1 MNISPMNISPMKIS
15 PMKISPIT
23 MDVMNKSAQKM
34 QGGFTLVETVIVI
47 VLVGAM
53 MAGMTSLF
61 MNNVGNSYR
70 PFLRQRALAVAN
82 AFMDEIQ
89 HKRWNE
95 ATPVGGGCVNSGAS
109 CATGP
114 AAVAIGTDGETR
126 ATYDDID
133 DYNGLNQNPPQ
144 NSAGVAMPGYSG
156 FTVAVSVVQPAA
168 AWNTIATAD
177 VRLITVSVTSPSN
190 ETIAISAYRVNF

>member
-1 MNISPMNISPMKIS
+1 MSILLR
-15 PMKISPIT
+15 
-23 MDVMNKSAQKM
+23 QK
-34 QGGFTLVETVIVI
+34 QSGFTLIETIIVI

-61 MNNVGNSYR
+61 MNNVGNSHR

-95 ATPVGGGCVNSGAS
+95 ATPVGGGCVNSGVS
-109 CATGP
+109 CPTGP
-114 AAVAIGTDGETR
+114 AITAIGADGEAR
-126 ATYDDID
+126 SAYDDID
-133 DYNGLNQNPPQ
+133 DYHGLNQSPPQ
-144 NSAGVAMPGYSG
+144 DSAGVDMPGYAG
-156 FTVAVSVVQPAA
+156 FTVAVSVAQPAG
-168 AWNTIATAD
+168 AWNAIAAAD

>member
-1 MNISPMNISPMKIS
+1 MIRRHQQ
-15 PMKISPIT
+15 
-23 MDVMNKSAQKM
+23 A
-34 QGGFTLVETVIVI
+34 GFTLVETIIVI

-89 HKRWNE
+89 HRRWNE
-95 ATPVGGGCVNSGAS
+95 ASPLGGGCVNTGAS
-109 CATGP
+109 CPTGP
-114 AAVAIGTDGETR
+114 AAMAIGTDGDTR
-126 ATYDDID
+126 TTYDDID
-133 DYNGLNQNPPQ
+133 DYNGLNQSPPQ
-144 NSAGVAMPGYSG
+144 NSAGVDMPGYAG
-156 FTVAVSVVQPAA
+156 FTVNVPVAQPAA
-168 AWNTIATAD
+168 AWNTIAAAD

-190 ETIAISAYRVNF
+190 ETISISAYRVNF

>member
-1 MNISPMNISPMKIS
+1 
-15 PMKISPIT
+15 
-23 MDVMNKSAQKM
+23 MNKRAQ
-34 QGGFTLVETVIVI
+34 QAGFTLIETIIVI

-61 MNNVGNSYR
+61 MNNVGNSHR

-95 ATPVGGGCVNSGAS
+95 ATPVGGGCVQTVSNPCLAGL
-109 CATGP
+109 P
-114 AAVAIGTDGETR
+114 AAGIGPDAGETR

-133 DYNGLNQNPPQ
+133 DYNGLSQSPPQ
-144 NSAGVAMPGYSG
+144 DSSGTNMPGYSG
-156 FTVAVSVVQPAA
+156 YTAVVTVAQPGA
-168 AWNTIATAD
+168 AWNGVPAAD
-177 VRLITVSVTSPSN
+177 VRLITVTVTSTSG
-190 ETIAISAYRVNF
+190 EAISVSAYRVNF

>member
-1 MNISPMNISPMKIS
+1 MTLSA
-15 PMKISPIT
+15 
-23 MDVMNKSAQKM
+23 MNKSSTSRSARQ
-34 QGGFTLVETVIVI
+34 QQAGFTLIETIIVI

-61 MNNVGNSYR
+61 MTNVGNSHR

-95 ATPVGGGCVNSGAS
+95 ATPIGGGCVNTGAS
-109 CATGP
+109 CPTGP
-114 AAVAIGTDGETR
+114 AATAIGTDGDTR

-133 DYNGLNQNPPQ
+133 DYNGLNQTPPQ
-144 NSAGVAMPGYSG
+144 NSAGANMPGYDG
-156 FTVAVSVVQPAA
+156 FTVNVSVVQPGGS
-168 AWNTIATAD
+168 WNGIPAAD
-177 VRLITVSVTSPSN
+177 VRLITVSVTSNSN
-190 ETIAISAYRVNF
+190 ETIAISSYRVNF

>member
-1 MNISPMNISPMKIS
+1 MSMIAKTRRAMTKSATTSAYA
-15 PMKISPIT
+15 
-23 MDVMNKSAQKM
+23 MNKPVQKM
-34 QGGFTLVETVIVI
+34 QGGFTLIETIIVI

-61 MNNVGNSYR
+61 MNNIGNSHR
-70 PFLRQRALAVAN
+70 PFLRERALAVAH

-95 ATPVGGGCVNSGAS
+95 ATPLGGGCVNAGAS

-114 AAVAIGTDGETR
+114 AAIAIGTDGDTR

-133 DYNGLNQNPPQ
+133 DYNGLSQTPPQ
-144 NSAGVAMPGYSG
+144 NSAGVDMPGYGG
-156 FTVAVSVVQPAA
+156 FTVNVSVTQPAGV
-168 AWNTIATAD
+168 WNTIPAAD
-177 VRLITVSVTSPSN
+177 VRLITVSVTSPGN

>member
-1 MNISPMNISPMKIS
+1 MTLSA
-15 PMKISPIT
+15 T
-23 MDVMNKSAQKM
+23 NKSARQQ
-34 QGGFTLVETVIVI
+34 QGGFTLIETIIVI

-61 MNNVGNSYR
+61 MNTVGNSHR

-95 ATPVGGGCVNSGAS
+95 ATPIGGGCVNAGAS
-109 CATGP
+109 CPTGP
-114 AAVAIGTDGETR
+114 AATAIGTDGDTR

-133 DYNGLNQNPPQ
+133 DYHGLNQSPPQ
-144 NSAGVAMPGYSG
+144 NSAGVDMPGYVG
-156 FTVAVSVVQPAA
+156 FTVNVSVVQPGGN
-168 AWNTIATAD
+168 WNGIPAAD

-190 ETIAISAYRVNF
+190 ESISTSSYRVNF